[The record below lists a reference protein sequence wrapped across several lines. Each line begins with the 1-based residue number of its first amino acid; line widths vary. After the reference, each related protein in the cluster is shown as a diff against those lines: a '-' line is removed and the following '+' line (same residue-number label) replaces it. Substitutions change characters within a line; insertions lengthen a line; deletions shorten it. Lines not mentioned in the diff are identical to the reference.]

1 MNKIRFWM
9 NTVLGAQS
17 SSETR
22 RAETTERCNYENL
35 EVSFESGELNDTDV
49 VYSPTN
55 GTRSPLTRCYNRTTR
70 KISSE
75 FLFRFTIVY
84 KLCLDVITATL
95 II

>member
-22 RAETTERCNYENL
+22 NL
-35 EVSFESGELNDTDV
+35 AVSFESRERNDTDV

-70 KISSE
+70 KISLE
-75 FLFRFTIVY
+75 ILFRFTIVY